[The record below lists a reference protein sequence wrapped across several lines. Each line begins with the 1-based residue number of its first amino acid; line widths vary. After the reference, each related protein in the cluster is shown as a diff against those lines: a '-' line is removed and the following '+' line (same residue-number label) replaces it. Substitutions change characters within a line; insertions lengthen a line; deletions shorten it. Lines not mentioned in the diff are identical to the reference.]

1 MSKIIRNGIEY
12 GGTATTANQVQYSPT
27 ETVADKIDELKGKI
41 VEITQ
46 AEYDALPSE
55 QKNNGT
61 LYVITDAP
69 SIVDIIYPIGSIYMS
84 VNNVNPGTYLKD
96 TAWEAW
102 GSGRVPVGVS
112 SDTEFNTVEKTGGE
126 KTHTLKVKELPIRA
140 AIQAQNP
147 TSAAKSTSAVNASW
161 TSVSVAASASIVTS
175 VRDAG
180 ANGFVPFG
188 ESEIPTGN
196 TPHNNLQP
204 YITCYMWKRIH

>member
-27 ETVADKIDELKGKI
+27 ETVADKIDELEGKT

-69 SIVDIIYPIGSIYMS
+69 SIVDIIYPVGSIYMS
-84 VNNVNPGTYLKD
+84 VNNVNPGTYLNG
-96 TAWEAW
+96 TSWEIW

-112 SDTEFNTVEKTGGE
+112 SDKEFNTVEKTGGE
-126 KTHTLKVKELPIRA
+126 KAHKLTVTEMPNHNHTHKEWVF
-140 AIQAQNP
+140 NG
-147 TSAAKSTSAVNASW
+147 
-161 TSVSVAASASIVTS
+161 ASASGAHYGFGYQSNTGSLYTKTS
-175 VRDAG
+175 ATTSGEVQ
-180 ANGFVPFG
+180 FG
-188 ESEIPTGN
+188 NEATGGSGS
-196 TPHNNLQP
+196 HNNLQP

>member
-1 MSKIIRNGIEY
+1 MGAIVYKGEYY
-12 GGTATTANQVQYSPT
+12 GGSDV
-27 ETVADKIDELKGKI
+27 

-46 AEYDALPSE
+46 TDYDALPSE

-61 LYVITDAP
+61 LYVIKDAP
-69 SIVDIIYPIGSIYMS
+69 SIIDIIYPVGSIYMS

-96 TAWEAW
+96 TTWEAW

-126 KTHTLKVKELPIRA
+126 KTHTLKVKELPAQA
-140 AIQAQNP
+140 AIQARNP

-161 TSVSVAASASIVTS
+161 ASVSVAASASIVTS
-175 VRDAG
+175 VYDAG
-180 ANGFVPFG
+180 VNGFVPFG
-188 ESEIPTGN
+188 ESETTTGN

-204 YITCYMWKRIH
+204 YITCYMWKRTH